1 MRIGRV
7 LGLTVNSCMLEDLT
21 VSSVTWSWMRHDR
34 CIGWGEHFLIVW
46 ASIALSYNPV
56 APLEIRVWAS
66 QVGHCRFS
74 TSCSRSLV
82 PTWGLYQIPLQ
93 PGLMRRKVCSHCMFT
108 LVWLEYLIY
117 VLSLS
122 LIVAYF
128 IFSIYM
134 ARLCILL
141 RPSEDLVISPGV
153 CFCDSC
159 RCSSRGR
166 DLLHHFEDDCT
177 WLVLLFHLFLLISF
191 IWDSW

>member
-108 LVWLEYLIY
+108 LVWLGYLNC

-134 ARLCILL
+134 ACLL
-141 RPSEDLVISPGV
+141 YLVTSLWGPGYLSRCV
-153 CFCDSC
+153 LLWFC
-159 RCSSRGR
+159 RYSSQGR
-166 DLLHHFEDDCT
+166 DLLHSFEEDCA
-177 WLVLLFHLFLLISF
+177 WFVLFFYRSFLVHF
-191 IWDSW
+191 IWDS